1 MESYAVIQTG
11 GKQYRVTCGQ
21 VIEVERLNAEAGQEV
36 AIAEV
41 VALNDGSTLK
51 VGTPF
56 VEGAQGALAVFG
68 QKDFQ
73 QAAIIKRMVRDLNFP
88 VEILVAPIVREG
100 DGLAKSS
107 RNVYL
112 NQQERQNA
120 LGLSRALALAQAM
133 VDSGEREVPI
143 LRNALSRLL
152 KEHHLQP
159 DYIEF
164 VDEDSLQPKQT
175 IDAQTHVVLAA
186 FCGKTRLIDNAALTV
201 H

>member
-1 MESYAVIQTG
+1 
-11 GKQYRVTCGQ
+11 
-21 VIEVERLNAEAGQEV
+21 
-36 AIAEV
+36 
-41 VALNDGSTLK
+41 
-51 VGTPF
+51 
-56 VEGAQGALAVFG
+56 
-68 QKDFQ
+68 
-73 QAAIIKRMVRDLNFP
+73 
-88 VEILVAPIVREG
+88 
-100 DGLAKSS
+100 
-107 RNVYL
+107 
-112 NQQERQNA
+112 
-120 LGLSRALALAQAM
+120 M